1 MPSWTRWPMFARQ
14 ATTSSACAW
23 VLAALSVAISS
34 TSCADTVTTR
44 QRTVT
49 QVANG
54 VYVIRH
60 RDSPDGNV
68 NGNTTVIIGDQRVLV
83 VDSCF
88 QLSAAADD
96 IAQIQRWT
104 KKPVAFLLLTH
115 WHNDHNMGSG
125 LYKAAYPALEV
136 VSHSTTKRDMYRTP
150 VTPSRFEQQIATR
163 ERQLASG
170 RDANG
175 KALTASDSVALQQK
189 IVGKKQVL
197 AELHDFVYQA
207 PTLTFEHEL
216 DVDLGGREVQLLH
229 LGRGPTSGDA
239 VAFLPRERVLV
250 AGDLVTHP
258 VLFTYDGYPSEWVTT
273 LDHLLE
279 LGPTTV
285 VPGHG
290 EVLHGVEYLHLS
302 RDYLASAVDQVAGQ
316 LRHQTATIENPSL
329 EAVRKGVDLA
339 AFRARFAGSDPN
351 NLEAF
356 DEANEALIR
365 VVYHEAMHNQ

>member
-1 MPSWTRWPMFARQ
+1 
-14 ATTSSACAW
+14 
-23 VLAALSVAISS
+23 
-34 TSCADTVTTR
+34 
-44 QRTVT
+44 
-49 QVANG
+49 
-54 VYVIRH
+54 
-60 RDSPDGNV
+60 
-68 NGNTTVIIGDQRVLV
+68 
-83 VDSCF
+83 
-88 QLSAAADD
+88 
-96 IAQIQRWT
+96 
-104 KKPVAFLLLTH
+104 
-115 WHNDHNMGSG
+115 MGSG

-302 RDYLASAVDQVAGQ
+302 RDYFASAVDQVAGQ